1 MKRSLAQGIGASA
14 LLAFTLGAGLPQA
27 ALAQTPLADCAPVA
41 ALAGTIMV
49 ERHRNAD
56 IMLMLNKMTAEYSD
70 QADLLTWATAMVDSA
85 WAQPIAQ
92 GAQAQTQQV
101 AQFRDQWLQR
111 CETRRPNQPR

>member
-1 MKRSLAQGIGASA
+1 MTR
-14 LLAFTLGAGLPQA
+14 LLAKGRFTRLLLAVTLGAG
-27 ALAQTPLADCAPVA
+27 ALQSAKAQTPLADCAPVA
-41 ALAGTIMV
+41 ALASTIMV

-70 QADLLTWATAMVDSA
+70 QADLLTWATAMVDMA

-92 GAQAQTQQV
+92 GADAQTQQV

-111 CETRRPNQPR
+111 CEARRQTAN